1 MRRLF
6 LAAVMFGAVTGAQ
19 AADMPDFLRGTL
31 PASSTPTRNWDGWYV
46 GGQVG
51 QSWTNTDY
59 GRTIVS
65 QTNDLFRNTT
75 LQGPASQ
82 LNVLGRVNGQSSGFG
97 AFVGRNFQYDDV
109 VVGVEA
115 NYKYLSSLQTSTA
128 ASLGPIQVA
137 QPTLVLPPG
146 ATAADAVTLNG
157 NASLQVKDEMTFRG
171 RAGWAAGDFLPY
183 IFGGLAVGRMDVER
197 TVSSSVTRTINFADG
212 SSTSFLLPQFSLTST
227 DGRSN
232 NFLAGWTAG
241 LGLEYMLWGN
251 VFVRGE
257 WEYVKFMSI
266 KDTVVTQNSVH
277 AGIGYKF

>member
-1 MRRLF
+1 MIDARSRVFDRSVAMRRLF

-157 NASLQVKDEMTFRG
+157 NASLQVKD
-171 RAGWAAGDFLPY
+171 
-183 IFGGLAVGRMDVER
+183 
-197 TVSSSVTRTINFADG
+197 
-212 SSTSFLLPQFSLTST
+212 
-227 DGRSN
+227 
-232 NFLAGWTAG
+232 
-241 LGLEYMLWGN
+241 
-251 VFVRGE
+251 
-257 WEYVKFMSI
+257 
-266 KDTVVTQNSVH
+266 
-277 AGIGYKF
+277 